1 MKDKIF
7 VENKSD
13 HLHFYL
19 KNSKCGKLYLFSQ
32 RFSRGVFD
40 FFSKERSINEILN
53 FRRWNRNPRL
63 DKTISKIPIYMRY
76 AEREY
81 GYCLA

>member
-1 MKDKIF
+1 MKDKII
-7 VENKSD
+7 VENKSEY
-13 HLHFYL
+13 LHFYL

-32 RFSRGVFD
+32 RFSRGVFE
-40 FFSKERSINEILN
+40 FFNKERSISEILK

-76 AEREY
+76 VEREY
-81 GYCLA
+81 VYCLV